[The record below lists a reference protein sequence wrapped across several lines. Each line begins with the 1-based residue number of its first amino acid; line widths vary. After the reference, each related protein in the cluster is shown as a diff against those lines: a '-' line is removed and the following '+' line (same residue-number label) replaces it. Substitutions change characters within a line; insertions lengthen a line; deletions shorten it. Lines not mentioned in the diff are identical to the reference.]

1 MVLQQKERVAI
12 WGKAYPGE
20 RVTVEFAG
28 QSRSCIATSD
38 STWQV
43 WLKPMN
49 ASFEK
54 RDLIVRG
61 EENEIRLGNVLV
73 GEVWLCGGQSNMEYP
88 MDRTLKRYAA
98 PARGEDLA
106 KKNGKIRMLKACDCF
121 G

>member
-1 MVLQQKERVAI
+1 MNLRKSLFIVCVGLMISGQLLAKVTLPNVLTSNMVLQQKERVAI

-61 EENEIRLGNVLV
+61 EENEIR
-73 GEVWLCGGQSNMEYP
+73 
-88 MDRTLKRYAA
+88 
-98 PARGEDLA
+98 
-106 KKNGKIRMLKACDCF
+106 
-121 G
+121 

>member
-1 MVLQQKERVAI
+1 MNLRKSLFIVCVGLMISGQLLAKVTLPNVLTSNMVLQQKERVAI

-54 RDLIVRG
+54 
-61 EENEIRLGNVLV
+61 EI
-73 GEVWLCGGQSNMEYP
+73 
-88 MDRTLKRYAA
+88 
-98 PARGEDLA
+98 
-106 KKNGKIRMLKACDCF
+106 
-121 G
+121 

>member
-1 MVLQQKERVAI
+1 MISGQLLAKVTLPNVLTSNMVLQQKERVAI

-43 WLKPMN
+43 WLKPERFVRKKN
-49 ASFEK
+49 
-54 RDLIVRG
+54 LIVRG

-73 GEVWLCGGQSNMEYP
+73 VKCGFVADSPTWN
-88 MDRTLKRYAA
+88 
-98 PARGEDLA
+98 
-106 KKNGKIRMLKACDCF
+106 IRWT
-121 G
+121 GR